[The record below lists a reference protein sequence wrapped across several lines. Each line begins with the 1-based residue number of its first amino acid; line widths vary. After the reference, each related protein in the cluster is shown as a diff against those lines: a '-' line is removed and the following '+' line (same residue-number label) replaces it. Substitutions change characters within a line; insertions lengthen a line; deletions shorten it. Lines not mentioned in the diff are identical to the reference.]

1 MNLLLSEVREKILLK
16 LEASQRRLS
25 HIRGGGGGG
34 GGRGGGKSNSNNNN
48 NNKPHLN
55 NTTNSTTHTTPTAT
69 NSNNNTNN
77 NKINSKI
84 DINTAI
90 KQELVY
96 KLFSEIEVYGDGTID
111 KVEFRYLL
119 SMLQLQYRY
128 VSYYSYICIHRIL
141 ALSVLFSHF
150 IHKSVVYIM

>member
-1 MNLLLSEVREKILLK
+1 MNLLLSEVREKILIK

-25 HIRGGGGGG
+25 HIRGGGRGGG
-34 GGRGGGKSNSNNNN
+34 GGGKTNNNNNNN
-48 NNKPHLN
+48 NNKHQLN
-55 NTTNSTTHTTPTAT
+55 NTTNNTTNTTPTPNTTPTAT
-69 NSNNNTNN
+69 NSNNNNNTAN

-96 KLFSEIEVYGDGTID
+96 KLFSEIEVDGDGTID

-128 VSYYSYICIHRIL
+128 VSYYIH
-141 ALSVLFSHF
+141 LSA
-150 IHKSVVYIM
+150 VYT

>member
-25 HIRGGGGGG
+25 HIRGGGRGGG
-34 GGRGGGKSNSNNNN
+34 GGGGVGKSNNNN
-48 NNKPHLN
+48 NKHQIN
-55 NTTNSTTHTTPTAT
+55 NTTTYTTNTTTNIPTPNNAT
-69 NSNNNTNN
+69 ND
-77 NKINSKI
+77 KVNSKI

-96 KLFSEIEVYGDGTID
+96 KLFSEIEVDGDGTID

-128 VSYYSYICIHRIL
+128 VSYHSYFL
-141 ALSVLFSHF
+141 
-150 IHKSVVYIM
+150 

>member
-34 GGRGGGKSNSNNNN
+34 KINNNN
-48 NNKPHLN
+48 NNKHQLN
-55 NTTNSTTHTTPTAT
+55 NTTNTTPTPNT
-69 NSNNNTNN
+69 TTNN

-96 KLFSEIEVYGDGTID
+96 KLFSEIEVDGDGTID

-128 VSYYSYICIHRIL
+128 VSYCI
-141 ALSVLFSHF
+141 
-150 IHKSVVYIM
+150 

>member
-25 HIRGGGGGG
+25 HIRGGGRGGG
-34 GGRGGGKSNSNNNN
+34 GGGKTNNNNNNNNN
-48 NNKPHLN
+48 NNKHQLN
-55 NTTNSTTHTTPTAT
+55 NTTNNTTHTTNTTPNTTPTAS

-96 KLFSEIEVYGDGTID
+96 KLFSEIEVDGDGTID

-128 VSYYSYICIHRIL
+128 VSYYIYLYTPHTGTFCII
-141 ALSVLFSHF
+141 
-150 IHKSVVYIM
+150 

>member
-25 HIRGGGGGG
+25 HIRGGGRGGG
-34 GGRGGGKSNSNNNN
+34 GGGGVGKSNNNN
-48 NNKPHLN
+48 NKHQIN
-55 NTTNSTTHTTPTAT
+55 NTTTYTTNTTTNIPTPNNAT
-69 NSNNNTNN
+69 ND
-77 NKINSKI
+77 KVNSKI

-96 KLFSEIEVYGDGTID
+96 KLFSEIEVDGDGTND

-128 VSYYSYICIHRIL
+128 VSYHSYFL
-141 ALSVLFSHF
+141 
-150 IHKSVVYIM
+150 